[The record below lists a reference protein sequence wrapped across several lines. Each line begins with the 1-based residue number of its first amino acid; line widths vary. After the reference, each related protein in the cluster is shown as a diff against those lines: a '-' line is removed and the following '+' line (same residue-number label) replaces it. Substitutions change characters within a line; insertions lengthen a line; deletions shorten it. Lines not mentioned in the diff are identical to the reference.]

1 MSQVQPHVSISQAQS
16 GPVIGESVGS
26 GGGDGGHGGHGHGVG
41 DGCGGGSLQDLFLKT
56 KYFSYFLV

>member
-1 MSQVQPHVSISQAQS
+1 MSISQAQS
-16 GPVIGESVGS
+16 GPVIGGSVGS

-41 DGCGGGSLQDLFLKT
+41 DGCGGGSLQDSFLKT